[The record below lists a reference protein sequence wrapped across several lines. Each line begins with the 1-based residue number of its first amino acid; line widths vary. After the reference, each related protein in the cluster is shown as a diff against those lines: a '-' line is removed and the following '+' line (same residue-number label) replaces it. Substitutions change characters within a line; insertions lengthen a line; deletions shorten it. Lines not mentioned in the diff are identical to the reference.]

1 MEQRIVNR
9 NAMSCEC
16 GPGRRM
22 IYGLFRYQT
31 KLRYFKYE
39 GFTWLQAFAH
49 GIHCEHNQ
57 ALLLIQPL
65 RYLLSL
71 QVVFV
76 PYRLNLICDLECRRA
91 QFRVEFALRLF
102 PF

>member
-1 MEQRIVNR
+1 
-9 NAMSCEC
+9 
-16 GPGRRM
+16 M